1 MSKCPNCGAGMTC
14 GCQRRVLPNGKAG
27 CSKCLGKTPS
37 PTQTGEAPVV
47 NQAQLKDKQYNYAY
61 C

>member
-1 MSKCPNCGAGMTC
+1 MTC

-37 PTQTGEAPVV
+37 ATQTDSVKQALVV
-47 NQAQLKDKQYNYAY
+47 NDATLKDKQ
-61 C
+61 

>member
-37 PTQTGEAPVV
+37 ATQTSEAPVI
-47 NQAQLKDKQYNYAY
+47 NKTQLEDKL
-61 C
+61 